1 MDAIT
6 LQKTPTFSTDNFDN
20 IADILTDDGIILYP
34 TDTIWG
40 LGCDAT
46 NPVAVERVY
55 NLKQRDRSKPFVLLV
70 DGIEML
76 KAYVEALHPRLE
88 TLMMYHTRP
97 MTVIYDQAK
106 NLPENAVGPG
116 GSVAIRVAHDPFCQ
130 QLIQA
135 VGKPL
140 VATSANI
147 SNEPFPSIFGEI
159 SSQVIQGVDYV
170 ARHRRTDKAPKEPSV
185 IVTYDGKGE
194 LVFLRG

>member
-6 LQKTPTFSTDNFDN
+6 LQKTPTFDTDNFDN
-20 IADILTDDGIILYP
+20 IADILADDGIILYP

-70 DGIEML
+70 DSIDML
-76 KAYVEALHPRLE
+76 KDYVEALHPRLE

-116 GSVAIRVAHDPFCQ
+116 GSVAIRVAYDPFCQ

-135 VGKPL
+135 IGKPL

-147 SNEPFPSIFGEI
+147 SNEPFPTIFGEI

-185 IVTYDGKGE
+185 IVKYDGKGE
-194 LVFLRG
+194 LVFLRD

>member
-6 LQKTPTFSTDNFDN
+6 LQKTPTFDTDNFDN
-20 IADILTDDGIILYP
+20 ISNILADDGILLYP

-46 NPVAVERVY
+46 NSVAVERIY
-55 NLKQRDRSKPFVLLV
+55 NLKQRDQSEPFVLLV
-70 DGIEML
+70 DSIDML
-76 KAYVEALHPRLE
+76 KKYVVELHPRLE

-106 NLPENAVGPG
+106 HLPENALGPE
-116 GSVAIRVAHDPFCQ
+116 GSVAIRVAHDSFCQ

-140 VATSANI
+140 IATSANI
-147 SNEPFPSIFGEI
+147 NNEPFPSTFGEI
-159 SSQVIQGVDYV
+159 SSQIIQGVDYV
-170 ARHRRTDKAPKEPSV
+170 AKHRRSDKTPKEPSV
-185 IVTYDGKGE
+185 IVKYDGKGE
-194 LVFLRG
+194 LVFLRS